1 MKSSMPYA
9 ARCLAVACLLAC
21 PFVSSV
27 AVAMPQCTTSVLL
40 DKPADTASSVTRTSA
55 SKPES
60 PASIAT
66 SKDQKGH
73 DKQTI
78 SRCWKRIMGMA
89 REVSH
94 AHRNNK

>member
-1 MKSSMPYA
+1 MHYA
-9 ARCLAVACLLAC
+9 ARCLAVACLLAS

-27 AVAMPQCTTSVLL
+27 VVAMPQRMTSVLL
-40 DKPADTASSVTRTSA
+40 DKPADNTSSSTRTSA

-60 PASIAT
+60 SAPVAMA
-66 SKDQKGH
+66 KEQKGH

-94 AHRNNK
+94 AHRNKN